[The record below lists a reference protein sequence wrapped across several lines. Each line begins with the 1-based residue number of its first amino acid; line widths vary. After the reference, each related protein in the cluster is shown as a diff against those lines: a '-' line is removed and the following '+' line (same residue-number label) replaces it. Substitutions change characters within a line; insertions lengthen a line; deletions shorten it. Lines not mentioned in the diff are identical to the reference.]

1 MTQSSTPHKKLNLLQ
16 VYRGIAAVL
25 VVMVHL
31 TNMSAERLN
40 QVVFFNLFQG
50 GWSGVD
56 YFFVLSGFIM
66 VYVHRSAIGKK
77 DQLKSFLV
85 KRAVRIYPIYW
96 IITLTVLCLFLV
108 IPGIANNQDLSL
120 GHVIVSLLLIP
131 QKDPHFKDK
140 FILEVG
146 WTLTYEIYFYLLFS
160 IAIWLK
166 PKHSVPILSAWLLV
180 TLLHYRKI
188 VKFPQDFFLLETVFG
203 NMNLE
208 LVLGCLGAYI
218 VIKYNNNIGKYRWIL
233 FGIANLG
240 YVILVMLASWGNIG
254 IGRIPTFGVLAALL
268 IIAATSIDLK
278 DSPKIPDLLIFLGE
292 ASYSIF
298 LTHLPVISALT
309 KIVQKANLGKYFDG
323 LFAPALLAV
332 FTVVF
337 GCIFYSLIEK
347 PLTIFLRKNLVEKMF
362 PPKAE
367 ARI

>member
-16 VYRGIAAVL
+16 VYRGIAALL

-31 TNMSAERLN
+31 TITSADLLN
-40 QVVFFNLFQG
+40 QLTFFNLFRA

-96 IITLTVLCLFLV
+96 IITLTLWCLFLV
-108 IPGIANNQDLSL
+108 IPGFASNNQDLSL
-120 GHVIVSLLLIP
+120 GKVIASLLLIP
-131 QKDPHFKDK
+131 QKDQP
-140 FILEVG
+140 ILEVG
-146 WTLTYEIYFYLLFS
+146 WTLIHEIYFYLLFS

-180 TLLHYRKI
+180 TILVFRKI
-188 VKFPQDFFLLETVFG
+188 VKFPDDSFLLETVFG
-203 NMNLE
+203 EMNLE
-208 LVLGCLGAYI
+208 FVLGCIAAYI
-218 VIKYNNNIGKYRWIL
+218 VIKYKNSIAKYRWIL
-233 FGIANLG
+233 FRIANLG
-240 YVILVMLASWGNIG
+240 CVILGLLLGLRNIWFE
-254 IGRIPTFGVLAALL
+254 RITTFGMLAALL

-278 DSPKIPDLLIFLGE
+278 DSPKIPYLLIFLGD

-298 LTHLPVISALT
+298 LTHMPVITAII

-323 LFAPALLAV
+323 FFAPALLAL

-347 PLTIFLRKNLVEKMF
+347 PLTVFLRKNIVEKMF
-362 PPKAE
+362 LPKAE
-367 ARI
+367 GRI

>member
-25 VVMVHL
+25 VVMFHL
-31 TNMSAERLN
+31 NEMCAERLN
-40 QVVFFNLFQG
+40 QVTFFNLFQA

-77 DQLKSFLV
+77 NQLKSFLV
-85 KRAVRIYPIYW
+85 KRGVRIYPIYW
-96 IITLTVLCLFLV
+96 IITLTVLCFFLV
-108 IPGIANNQDLSL
+108 IPGFANNKDLSL
-120 GHVIVSLLLIP
+120 GKVILSLLLIP
-131 QKDPHFKDK
+131 QNDK
-140 FILEVG
+140 PILDVG
-146 WTLTYEIYFYLLFS
+146 WTLIYELYFYFLFS

-166 PKHSVPILSAWLLV
+166 PKQSKPILSIWLIF
-180 TLLHYRKI
+180 TILHSCKI
-188 VKFPQDFFLLETVFG
+188 VKFPDSFLVLNLVLG

-208 LVLGCLGAYI
+208 FFLGCLAAYI
-218 VIKYNNNIGKYRWIL
+218 VIKYNNKLGKYRWIL

-240 YVILVMLASWGNIG
+240 YVILGMLVAWRNIEVE
-254 IGRIPTFGVLAALL
+254 RITTFGVLAALL

-278 DSPKIPDLLIFLGE
+278 DSPKIPYLLIFLGD

-298 LTHLPVISALT
+298 LTHGPLISAST

-323 LFAPALLAV
+323 FFAPALLAL
-332 FTVVF
+332 FTVVC

-347 PLTIFLRKNLVEKMF
+347 PLTVFLRKNIVEKMF
-362 PPKAE
+362 LPKAE
-367 ARI
+367 GRI

>member
-1 MTQSSTPHKKLNLLQ
+1 MAQSSTPHKKLNLLQ

-25 VVMVHL
+25 VVMFHL
-31 TNMSAERLN
+31 NDMSAERLN
-40 QVVFFNLFQG
+40 QVTFFNLFQA

-85 KRAVRIYPIYW
+85 KRGVRIYPIYW
-96 IITLTVLCLFLV
+96 IITLTVLCFFLV
-108 IPGIANNQDLSL
+108 IPGFANNKDLSL
-120 GHVIVSLLLIP
+120 GQVIISLLLIP
-131 QKDPHFKDK
+131 QKDKP
-140 FILEVG
+140 ILDVG
-146 WTLTYEIYFYLLFS
+146 WTLIYELYFYFLFS

-166 PKHSVPILSAWLLV
+166 PKHSVPILSTWLLV
-180 TLLHYRKI
+180 TILKFCKLI
-188 VKFPQDFFLLETVFG
+188 NFPQSFFLLNQVFG

-208 LVLGCLGAYI
+208 FVLGCLAAYI
-218 VIKYNNNIGKYRWIL
+218 VINYNNKIGKYRWIL

-240 YVILVMLASWGNIG
+240 YVILGMLVAWGNTDLE
-254 IGRIPTFGVLAALL
+254 RVTTFAVLAALL

-278 DSPKIPDLLIFLGE
+278 DSPKIPAFLIFLGD

-298 LTHLPVISALT
+298 LTHGPVISAST
-309 KIVQKANLGKYFDG
+309 KILQKANLGKYFDG
-323 LFAPALLAV
+323 FFAPALLAV

-347 PLTIFLRKNLVEKMF
+347 PLTVFLRKNIVEKMF
-362 PPKAE
+362 RPKAE
-367 ARI
+367 GGI

>member
-31 TNMSAERLN
+31 SQMTAKRLD
-40 QVVFFNLFQG
+40 QDAFFNLFAA

-66 VYVHRSAIGKK
+66 VYVHRSALGKK

-85 KRAVRIYPIYW
+85 KRVVRIYPIYW
-96 IITLTVLCLFLV
+96 IITLTVWCLFLV
-108 IPGIANNQDLSL
+108 IPDFANNQDLSL
-120 GHVIVSLLLIP
+120 GNVIASLLLIP
-131 QKDPHFKDK
+131 QKDK

-160 IAIWLK
+160 LAIWLK
-166 PKHSVPILSAWLLV
+166 PKHSVPILSGWLLV
-180 TLLHYRKI
+180 TILHYRKI
-188 VKFPQDFFLLETVFG
+188 VKFPDYLFFLDTVFG
-203 NMNLE
+203 EMNLE
-208 LVLGCLGAYI
+208 LVLGCLAAYI
-218 VIKYNNNIGKYRWIL
+218 VIKYNNKIGKYRWIL

-240 YVILVMLASWGNIG
+240 YVILLMLASWGKLG
-254 IGRIPTFGVLAALL
+254 FGRIPTFGVLATLL

-278 DSPKIPDLLIFLGE
+278 DSPKIPYLLIFLGE

-298 LTHLPVISALT
+298 LTHMPVISAIT
-309 KIVQKANLGKYFDG
+309 KILQKANLGKYFDG
-323 LFAPALLAV
+323 FFAPALLAV
-332 FTVVF
+332 VAVVF

-347 PLTIFLRKNLVEKMF
+347 PVTVFLRKNLVEKMF

-367 ARI
+367 GRI

>member
-25 VVMVHL
+25 VVMIHV
-31 TNMSAERLN
+31 TKMSAERLN
-40 QVVFFNLFQG
+40 QVTFFNLFLV
-50 GWSGVD
+50 GWIGVD

-66 VYVHRSAIGKK
+66 VYVHRSAIGKQ

-96 IITLTVLCLFLV
+96 IITLTVWCLFLV
-108 IPGIANNQDLSL
+108 IPAFANTQDLSL

-131 QKDPHFKDK
+131 QKDPLFKDT

-180 TLLHYRKI
+180 TILHYRKI
-188 VKFPQDFFLLETVFG
+188 VKFPEDFFWLETVFG
-203 NMNLE
+203 EMNLE
-208 LVLGCLGAYI
+208 LVLGCLAAYI
-218 VIKYNNNIGKYRWIL
+218 VIKYNNKIGKYRWIL

-240 YVILVMLASWGNIG
+240 YVIVGMLVASGNIRF
-254 IGRIPTFGVLAALL
+254 GRITTFGVLATLL

-278 DSPKIPDLLIFLGE
+278 DSPKIPYLLIFLGD

-298 LTHLPVISALT
+298 LTHGPLISAIT
-309 KIVQKANLGKYFDG
+309 KIVEKANLGKYFDG
-323 LFAPALLAV
+323 FFAPALLAV

-337 GCIFYSLIEK
+337 GCIFYSFIEK
-347 PLTIFLRKNLVEKMF
+347 PLTVFLRQNIVEKMF

-367 ARI
+367 GRI

>member
-16 VYRGIAAVL
+16 GYRGIAAVL
-25 VVMVHL
+25 VVMFHL
-31 TNMSAERLN
+31 NKISTGILN
-40 QVVFFNLFQG
+40 QVTFFNLFEG

-108 IPGIANNQDLSL
+108 IPGFADNQDLGL
-120 GHVIVSLLLIP
+120 GHVIGSLLLIP
-131 QKDPHFKDK
+131 QNEQP
-140 FILEVG
+140 ILVVG
-146 WTLTYEIYFYLLFS
+146 WTLIYELYFYFLFS

-166 PKHSVPILSAWLLV
+166 PKHSVPILSTWLFV
-180 TLLHYRKI
+180 TILHFWKI
-188 VKFPQDFFLLETVFG
+188 VTFPNSFVWLALVFG
-203 NMNLE
+203 GMNLE
-208 LVLGCLGAYI
+208 FVLGCMAGYI
-218 VIKYNNNIGKYRWIL
+218 VIKYNNKIGKYRWIL

-240 YVILVMLASWGNIG
+240 YVILVMIASWGNIKFR
-254 IGRIPTFGVLAALL
+254 RIPTFGVLAAML

-278 DSPKIPDLLIFLGE
+278 DSPKIPYLLIFLGD

-298 LTHLPVISALT
+298 LTHGPLISAST
-309 KIVQKANLGKYFDG
+309 KILQKANLGKYFDG
-323 LFAPALLAV
+323 FFAPALLAL
-332 FTVVF
+332 FTVVV

-347 PLTIFLRKNLVEKMF
+347 PLTVFLRKNIVEKMF
-362 PPKAE
+362 LPKAE
-367 ARI
+367 GRI

>member
-1 MTQSSTPHKKLNLLQ
+1 MTQSATTHKKLNLLQ

-25 VVMVHL
+25 VVMIHL
-31 TNMSAERLN
+31 TKMSAERLN
-40 QVVFFNLFQG
+40 QVTFFNLFLV

-77 DQLKSFLV
+77 DQLKSFIV

-96 IITLTVLCLFLV
+96 IITLTVWCLFLV
-108 IPGIANNQDLSL
+108 IPSFANNQDLSL
-120 GHVIVSLLLIP
+120 GNLIVSLLLIP
-131 QKDPHFKDK
+131 QKDQP
-140 FILEVG
+140 ILEVG
-146 WTLTYEIYFYLLFS
+146 WTLIYEINFYLLFS
-160 IAIWLK
+160 LAIWLK
-166 PKHSVPILSAWLLV
+166 PKHSVPLLSAWLLV
-180 TLLHYRKI
+180 TILHYRKI

-203 NMNLE
+203 EMNLE
-208 LVLGCLGAYI
+208 LVLGCLAAYI

-240 YVILVMLASWGNIG
+240 YVIMLGMFAWGKIG
-254 IGRIPTFGVLAALL
+254 FGRIPTFGGLAALL

-278 DSPKIPDLLIFLGE
+278 DSPKIPYLLIFLGE

-298 LTHLPVISALT
+298 LTHVPVISAIT
-309 KIVQKANLGKYFDG
+309 KILQKANLGKYFDSF
-323 LFAPALLAV
+323 FAPALLAV

-347 PLTIFLRKNLVEKMF
+347 PLTVFMRKNIVEKVF

-367 ARI
+367 GRI

>member
-25 VVMVHL
+25 VVLVHL
-31 TNMSAERLN
+31 TQMSAKRLD
-40 QVVFFNLFQG
+40 QVAFFNLFVA

-96 IITLTVLCLFLV
+96 IITLTVWCLFLV
-108 IPGIANNQDLSL
+108 IPDFANNQDLSL
-120 GHVIVSLLLIP
+120 GKVIASLLLIP
-131 QKDPHFKDK
+131 QNDK

-146 WTLTYEIYFYLLFS
+146 WTLTYEIFFYLLFS
-160 IAIWLK
+160 LAIWLK
-166 PKHSVPILSAWLLV
+166 PKHSVPILSGWLLV
-180 TLLHYRKI
+180 TILHYRKI
-188 VKFPQDFFLLETVFG
+188 VKFPDSLFFLETVFG
-203 NMNLE
+203 EMNLE
-208 LVLGCLGAYI
+208 LVLGCLAAYI
-218 VIKYNNNIGKYRWIL
+218 VIKYKNKISKYRWIL

-240 YVILVMLASWGNIG
+240 YVILEVLASWGKLG
-254 IGRIPTFGVLAALL
+254 FGRIPTFGVLATLL
-268 IIAATSIDLK
+268 IIGATSIDLK
-278 DSPKIPDLLIFLGE
+278 DSPKIPYFLIFLGD

-298 LTHLPVISALT
+298 LTHMPLLSAIT
-309 KIVQKANLGKYFDG
+309 KILQKANLGKYFDG
-323 LFAPALLAV
+323 FFAPALVAV
-332 FTVVF
+332 FAVVF

-347 PLTIFLRKNLVEKMF
+347 PLTVFLRKNLVEKMF

-367 ARI
+367 GRI